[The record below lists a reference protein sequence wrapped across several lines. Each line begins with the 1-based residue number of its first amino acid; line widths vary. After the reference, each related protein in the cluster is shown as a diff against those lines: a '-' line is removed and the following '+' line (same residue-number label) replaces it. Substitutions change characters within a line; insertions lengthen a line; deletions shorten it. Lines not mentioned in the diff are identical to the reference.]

1 MADIDFS
8 ALSFAYPRHPARVL
22 DGLDLH
28 INSGEF
34 VCVIGQSGC
43 GKSTLL
49 HMLAGLL
56 LPGEGE
62 LRIDGRLV
70 SGPDTDRALVFQQ
83 SSLFPWMTALKNV
96 SFGIRQ
102 ANRKMTRAE
111 AKQRAMECLN
121 MVNMAGHYNKYPN
134 EMSGG
139 MQQRTAIAR
148 ALGMDAD
155 ILLLDEPFGALDA
168 KTRADLQALLCC
180 LWGCADRTK
189 EKKTVVFITHD
200 IDEAILLG
208 DRILYMAGGKIQADV
223 SVPFARPRDQGA
235 LVYTTDYRDFKA
247 ELLDRFHQESGESLY
262 DTEKGA

>member
-1 MADIDFS
+1 MADIQFS
-8 ALSFAYPRHPARVL
+8 ALSFAYPRHPERVL
-22 DGLDLH
+22 DGLDLQ

-56 LPGEGE
+56 LPNEGE
-62 LRIDGRLV
+62 LCIDGRPV
-70 SGPDTDRALVFQQ
+70 SGPDTNRALVFQQ

-102 ANRKMTRAE
+102 ANRTLSRAE
-111 AKQRAMECLN
+111 AKQRAMNCLR
-121 MVNMAGHYNKYPN
+121 MVNMAEHYGKYPD

-168 KTRADLQALLCC
+168 KTRADLQTLLCS
-180 LWGCADRTK
+180 LWNADQR
-189 EKKTVVFITHD
+189 KKTVVFITHD
-200 IDEAILLG
+200 IDEAIRLG
-208 DRILYMAGGKIQADV
+208 DRILYMADGTIQADV
-223 SVPFARPRDQGA
+223 PVPFARPRAQEELA
-235 LVYTTDYRDFKA
+235 YTAAYRDFKA
-247 ELLDRFHQESGESLY
+247 ELLRRFDAQSAEKLY
-262 DTEKGA
+262 DIRKGA